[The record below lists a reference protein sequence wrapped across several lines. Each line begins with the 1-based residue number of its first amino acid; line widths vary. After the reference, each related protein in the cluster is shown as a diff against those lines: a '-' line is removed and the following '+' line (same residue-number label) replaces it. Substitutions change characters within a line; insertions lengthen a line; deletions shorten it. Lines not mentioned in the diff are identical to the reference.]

1 MKRVLFFYF
10 IATMRELSITT
21 VILTQ
26 DLGYNKLK
34 AHRLIL
40 KSLKSIGSRRAI
52 IISAESYSQR
62 GYVHRAHVFH
72 KNL

>member
-1 MKRVLFFYF
+1 MKRVLFFDF
-10 IATMRELSITT
+10 IATMRELSVTMII
-21 VILTQ
+21 VTQ

-40 KSLKSIGSRRAI
+40 KSLKSIGSRHAI

-62 GYVHRAHVFH
+62 EYVHRAYVFH